1 MTPTLYLQG
10 AALQPFAGKPAP
22 TKPACAVGLVQAG
35 LPANG
40 VQRPQMNHLAPIW
53 HTFCNHRGKQRSG
66 ALHKNNEKV
75 SLMDNATS
83 LPTGAAIAPAAE
95 KTTASRLKSIF
106 SGSIGNMVE
115 WYDWYVYAAFSLY
128 FAKAFFPAGDT
139 TAQLLNTA
147 AIFAVGFLMRPIG
160 GWLMGLYADR
170 KGRKAALM
178 ASVLLMC
185 GGSLLIAL
193 TPGYETIG
201 VAAPILLVFARLL
214 QGLSVGGEYGTSA
227 TYLSEMA
234 SKERRGFFSSFQY
247 VTLISGQLIALAVLI
262 ILQQTLTTEQLYAW
276 GWRVP
281 FVIGALCAVV
291 ALYLRRGMEETASVT
306 KKEKSKES
314 LMRTLMRHPKELMT
328 VVGLT
333 MGGTLAFYTYTTY
346 MQKYLVNTVGMSISD
361 STTISAATLF
371 LFMCLQPV
379 IGGLSDKIGR
389 RPILIAFGVLG
400 TLFTVPIL
408 STLHTVQTW
417 WGAFFLIMAA
427 LIIVSG
433 YTSINAVVKAEL
445 FPTEIRA
452 LGVGLPYALTVSIFG
467 GTAEY
472 VALWFKS
479 NGMET
484 GFYWYVTGCI
494 ACSLLVYATMKDTK
508 HHSRITTD

>member
-1 MTPTLYLQG
+1 MESTSTLS
-10 AALQPFAGKPAP
+10 ASAP
-22 TKPACAVGLVQAG
+22 TRTTS
-35 LPANG
+35 
-40 VQRPQMNHLAPIW
+40 QR
-53 HTFCNHRGKQRSG
+53 
-66 ALHKNNEKV
+66 V
-75 SLMDNATS
+75 
-83 LPTGAAIAPAAE
+83 
-95 KTTASRLKSIF
+95 KSIF
-106 SGSIGNMVE
+106 SGSVGNLVE

-128 FAKAFFPAGDT
+128 FAKAFFPQGDL

-160 GWLMGLYADR
+160 GWLMGIYADR
-170 KGRKAALM
+170 KGRKAALL
-178 ASVLLMC
+178 ASVLMMC
-185 GGSLLIAL
+185 FGSLIIAL
-193 TPGYETIG
+193 TPSYETIG
-201 VAAPILLVFARLL
+201 VAAPVLLVVARLL

-234 SKERRGFFSSFQY
+234 TKERRGFFSSFQY

-262 ILQQTLTTEQLYAW
+262 VLQQTLTVEQLETW

-291 ALYLRRGMEETASVT
+291 AMYLRRGMEETDSF
-306 KKEKSKES
+306 KKTEAPKENI
-314 LMRTLMRHPKELMT
+314 MRTLLRHPKELLT

-346 MQKYLVNTVGMSISD
+346 MQKYLVNTVGMSKND
-361 STTISAATLF
+361 STMISAATLF
-371 LFMCLQPV
+371 LFMLLQPLV
-379 IGGLSDKIGR
+379 GALSDKIGR

-400 TLFTVPIL
+400 TLFTYPIL
-408 STLHTVQTW
+408 TTLHTVQSW

-479 NGMET
+479 VGMES

-494 ACSLLVYATMKDTK
+494 ACSLLVYITMKDTRT
-508 HHSRITTD
+508 HSRITTD

>member
-1 MTPTLYLQG
+1 
-10 AALQPFAGKPAP
+10 
-22 TKPACAVGLVQAG
+22 
-35 LPANG
+35 
-40 VQRPQMNHLAPIW
+40 
-53 HTFCNHRGKQRSG
+53 
-66 ALHKNNEKV
+66 
-75 SLMDNATS
+75 MDNASTLPAGSTAATPKERTTS
-83 LPTGAAIAPAAE
+83 
-95 KTTASRLKSIF
+95 SRIKSIF
-106 SGSIGNMVE
+106 SGSVGNMVE

-128 FAKAFFPAGDT
+128 FAKAFFPKGDT

-185 GGSLLIAL
+185 FGSLVIAL
-193 TPGYETIG
+193 SPGYETIG
-201 VAAPILLVFARLL
+201 VWAPILLVFARLL

-234 SKERRGFFSSFQY
+234 TKERRGFFSSFQY
-247 VTLISGQLIALAVLI
+247 VTLISGQLIALGVLI
-262 ILQQTLTTEQLYAW
+262 VLQQTLTEEQLYSW

-291 ALYLRRGMEETASVT
+291 ALYLRRGMEETESFKKT
-306 KKEKSKES
+306 KVKPKES
-314 LMRTLMRHPKELMT
+314 AMRTLLRHPKELMT

-371 LFMCLQPV
+371 LFMCIQPLV
-379 IGGLSDKIGR
+379 GGLSDKIGR

-408 STLHTVQTW
+408 TTLHTITTW

-472 VALWFKS
+472 IALWFKS
-479 NGMET
+479 AGMET
-484 GFYWYVTGCI
+484 GYYWYVTACI
-494 ACSLLVYATMKDTK
+494 ACSLAVYATMKDTRK
-508 HHSRITTD
+508 HSRIETD

>member
-1 MTPTLYLQG
+1 MDNSST
-10 AALQPFAGKPAP
+10 
-22 TKPACAVGLVQAG
+22 
-35 LPANG
+35 LPAG
-40 VQRPQMNHLAPIW
+40 SAAASP
-53 HTFCNHRGKQRSG
+53 
-66 ALHKNNEKV
+66 KV
-75 SLMDNATS
+75 
-83 LPTGAAIAPAAE
+83 
-95 KTTASRLKSIF
+95 KTTSSRIKSIF
-106 SGSIGNMVE
+106 SGSVGNMVE

-128 FAKAFFPAGDT
+128 FAKAFFPKGDT
-139 TAQLLNTA
+139 PAQLLNTA

-185 GGSLLIAL
+185 FGSLLIAL
-193 TPGYETIG
+193 SPGYETIG
-201 VAAPILLVFARLL
+201 VWAPVLLVFARLL

-234 SKERRGFFSSFQY
+234 TKERRGFFSSFQY
-247 VTLISGQLIALAVLI
+247 VTLISGQLIALGVLI
-262 ILQQTLTTEQLYAW
+262 VLQQTLTEEQLYSW
-276 GWRVP
+276 GWRIP

-291 ALYLRRGMEETASVT
+291 ALYLRRGMEETESF
-306 KKEKSKES
+306 KKVKTEPKES
-314 LMRTLMRHPKELMT
+314 AMRTLMRHPKELMT

-371 LFMCLQPV
+371 LFMCIQPLV
-379 IGGLSDKIGR
+379 GGLSDKVGR

-408 STLHTVQTW
+408 TTLHTITTW

-472 VALWFKS
+472 IALWFKS
-479 NGMET
+479 AGMET
-484 GFYWYVTGCI
+484 GYYWYVTACI
-494 ACSLLVYATMKDTK
+494 ACSLLVYLTMKDTRK
-508 HHSRITTD
+508 HSRIETD

>member
-1 MTPTLYLQG
+1 MALPNSVSNG
-10 AALQPFAGKPAP
+10 SAAAH
-22 TKPACAVGLVQAG
+22 V
-35 LPANG
+35 
-40 VQRPQMNHLAPIW
+40 
-53 HTFCNHRGKQRSG
+53 
-66 ALHKNNEKV
+66 
-75 SLMDNATS
+75 
-83 LPTGAAIAPAAE
+83 AE
-95 KTTASRLKSIF
+95 KTTGSRLKSIF
-106 SGSIGNMVE
+106 SGSVGNMVE

-128 FAKAFFPAGDT
+128 FAKVFFPNGDS

-185 GGSLLIAL
+185 FGSLIIAL

-201 VAAPILLVFARLL
+201 VGAPIMLVLARLM

-234 SKERRGFFSSFQY
+234 TKERRGFFSSFQY
-247 VTLISGQLIALAVLI
+247 VTLISGQLIALGVLI
-262 ILQQTLTTEQLYAW
+262 VLQQTLTDEQLHAW
-276 GWRVP
+276 GWRIP
-281 FVIGALCAVV
+281 FAIGALCAVV
-291 ALYLRRGMEETASVT
+291 ALFLRRGMEETESFT
-306 KKEKSKES
+306 RKKEKPKES

-346 MQKYLVNTVGMSISD
+346 MQKYLVNTVGMSYSD

-371 LFMCLQPV
+371 LFMLLQPL
-379 IGGLSDKIGR
+379 IGALSDKVGR

-400 TLFTVPIL
+400 TLCTVPIL
-408 STLHTVQTW
+408 TTLHTIQTW

-467 GTAEY
+467 GTAEFI
-472 VALWFKS
+472 ALWFRKM
-479 NGMET
+479 GMET
-484 GFYWYVTGCI
+484 GYYWYVTACI
-494 ACSLLVYATMKDTK
+494 ACSLLVYISMKDTRK
-508 HHSRITTD
+508 HSRIETD

>member
-1 MTPTLYLQG
+1 MDISNT
-10 AALQPFAGKPAP
+10 
-22 TKPACAVGLVQAG
+22 
-35 LPANG
+35 LPAG
-40 VQRPQMNHLAPIW
+40 SAAA
-53 HTFCNHRGKQRSG
+53 S
-66 ALHKNNEKV
+66 
-75 SLMDNATS
+75 AT
-83 LPTGAAIAPAAE
+83 E

-106 SGSIGNMVE
+106 SGSVGNMVE

-128 FAKAFFPAGDT
+128 FAKVFFPKGDT

-185 GGSLLIAL
+185 FGSLIIAL

-201 VAAPILLVFARLL
+201 VGAPILLVLARLM

-234 SKERRGFFSSFQY
+234 TKDRRGFFSSFQY
-247 VTLISGQLIALAVLI
+247 VTLISGQLIALGVLI
-262 ILQQTLTTEQLYAW
+262 VLQNILTTEELQSW
-276 GWRVP
+276 GWRIP
-281 FVIGALCAVV
+281 FGIGALCAVV
-291 ALYLRRGMEETASVT
+291 ALYLRRGMEETESFT
-306 KKEKSKES
+306 KKKEKPKES
-314 LMRTLMRHPKELMT
+314 LMRTLMRHPKELLT

-379 IGGLSDKIGR
+379 IGALSDKVGR
-389 RPILIAFGVLG
+389 RPILIAFGILG

-408 STLHTVQTW
+408 TTLHTIQTW

-472 VALWFKS
+472 IALWFKS
-479 NGMET
+479 IGMET
-484 GFYWYVTGCI
+484 GYYWYVTACI
-494 ACSLLVYATMKDTK
+494 ACSLLVYATMKDTRK
-508 HHSRITTD
+508 HSRIETD